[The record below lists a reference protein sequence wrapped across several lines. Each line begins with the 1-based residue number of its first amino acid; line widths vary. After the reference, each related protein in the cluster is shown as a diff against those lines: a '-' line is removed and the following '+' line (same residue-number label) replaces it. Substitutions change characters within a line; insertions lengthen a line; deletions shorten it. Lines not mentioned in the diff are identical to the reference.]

1 MKKTVILAATLALAG
16 CGTVEQTPA
25 GNNMVVV
32 NDAEAIANQA
42 AGDEAVASIV
52 TMPDARRNI
61 AFVRAILAAGARCDG
76 VTHSERVADQNGHPT
91 WRADCK
97 GQVSH
102 LITVSSDGTPQPVF
116 TVNSRND

>member
-1 MKKTVILAATLALAG
+1 MKKTMILLAAAALAG
-16 CGTVEQTPA
+16 CTSAEQNSATNVVAVE
-25 GNNMVVV
+25 
-32 NDAEAIANQA
+32 NDAEAMANQA

-52 TMPDARRNI
+52 TMPDSTRNI

-76 VTHSERVADQNGHPT
+76 VTHSERVKDMNGHPT

-116 TVNSRND
+116 TVNSRN

>member
-32 NDAEAIANQA
+32 NDAEAMANEA
-42 AGDEAVASIV
+42 AGEEAVASIV
-52 TMPDARRNI
+52 AMKDSTSNI

-76 VTHSERVADQNGHPT
+76 VTHSERVKDMNGHPT

-102 LITVSSDGTPQPVF
+102 LISVSSDGTPQPVF
-116 TVNSRND
+116 TVNSRN